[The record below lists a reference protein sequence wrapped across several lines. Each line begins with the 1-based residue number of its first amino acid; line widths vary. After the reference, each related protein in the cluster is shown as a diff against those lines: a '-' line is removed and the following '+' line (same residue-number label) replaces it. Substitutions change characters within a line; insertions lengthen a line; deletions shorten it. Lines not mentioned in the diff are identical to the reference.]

1 LRISLSKVD
10 RGSIYVKR
18 DDQRNDPKWSTA
30 HSTHIL
36 FIPPENQ
43 LSVIIQEGRM

>member
-30 HSTHIL
+30 HSTHIATAEM
-36 FIPPENQ
+36 FILPENQ
-43 LSVIIQEGRM
+43 